1 LPAKAIELRYLSKAL
16 TPRFLSGAILSLLV
30 CPALPAA
37 QASTL
42 LVSEKSAS
50 GLYQDEQ
57 NVFRLKALIEA
68 AEKAL
73 ADGSEDMA
81 AERLDEADSLIA
93 DWSIDVLGREDV
105 DGLLERMNAL
115 RRVLDDGSDDS
126 GVKTTDEISP
136 LTEDDMKSELERV
149 EAAESGTLFDFPIDL
164 NDKVLAFV
172 GAFSGRSKG
181 VIQNSL
187 SRGSR
192 YIPMIHRVLQEE
204 GVPLD
209 LAYLPIVESGFRNEA
224 RSRAAAVGMWQFIRA
239 TGRTYGLQQDS
250 WVDERRDPE
259 KATRAAA
266 RFLKYLYETN
276 DDWYLALAGYNAGQ
290 GRVSGAVQGTG
301 SRNFWDHARS
311 RYLRTETKNY
321 VPQFCAAV
329 LVGKHPERFGLEVLQ
344 LEPYEYETVEV
355 NKSISLSA
363 LTSRAGLAPDT
374 LRELNPEL
382 IRRTTPP
389 RRYQLK
395 VPVGTATDVIG
406 ALDTTSAAESLE
418 FRTYKI
424 KKGDT
429 LAKVAARYNT
439 TPEDLLD
446 INNITRSRF
455 RVGRNIQVPVAVKA
469 NPSNQKPK
477 K

>member
-1 LPAKAIELRYLSKAL
+1 M
-16 TPRFLSGAILSLLV
+16 SLLV
-30 CPALPAA
+30 CPNVPATQALAW
-37 QASTL
+37 L
-42 LVSEKSAS
+42 WVDVSATARS
-50 GLYQDEQ
+50 QDEHK
-57 NVFRLKALIEA
+57 VLRLKELVEA

-73 ADGSEDMA
+73 ADGNEDAA
-81 AERLDEADSLIA
+81 AERMDEADVFIA
-93 DWSIDVLGREDV
+93 DWPIELLSQEDV
-105 DGLLERMNAL
+105 DSLLERMNVVRRAL
-115 RRVLDDGSDDS
+115 DGDSDDL
-126 GVKTTDEISP
+126 GLKTPDEISP
-136 LTEDDMKSELERV
+136 LTDDDMKSELERV
-149 EAAESGTLFDFPIDL
+149 EAAESDTAFDFPIDL

-172 GAFSGRSKG
+172 GAFSGRSREI
-181 VIQNSL
+181 IQNSL

-192 YIPMIHRVLQEE
+192 YIPMIHQVLAEE
-204 GVPLD
+204 GLPLD

-266 RFLKYLYETN
+266 RFLKHLYETN

-290 GRVSGAVQGTG
+290 GRVNGALQGTG

-329 LVGKHPERFGLEVLQ
+329 LVGKHPERFGLEVAQ
-344 LEPYEYETVEV
+344 LEPYEYEIVEV
-355 NKSISLSA
+355 TKSISLIT
-363 LTSRAGLAPDT
+363 LTTRVGLSPDS
-374 LRELNPEL
+374 LRDLNPEL

-395 VPVGTATDVIG
+395 VPVGKAQDVFEALTAIPT
-406 ALDTTSAAESLE
+406 AERLE

-429 LAKVAARYNT
+429 LAKIAARYNT
-439 TPEDLLD
+439 TPEDLLA
-446 INNITRSRF
+446 INNISASRF
-455 RVGRNIQVPVAVKA
+455 RVGRNIQVPVVLKA
-469 NPSNQKPK
+469 NAPAQKPK
-477 K
+477 TSNSK